1 MKLKPGVAKPTKGE
15 DYAALFLPVP
25 QGCSLVESS
34 LLEKVG
40 WGEVFRARTALLLL
54 TDYAANS
61 ANNHMSKHHL

>member
-1 MKLKPGVAKPTKGE
+1 MKLKPGVAKPTKEE

-25 QGCSLVESS
+25 QGFSLVESL